1 MLKFV
6 RTKNFQMP
14 DNRRMTDLQVYG
26 DAQGRFVQEEYW
38 EKDVAVPSPYFRGTV
53 KYKRTYL
60 VTKKPGS
67 IQVDTKTQR
76 EYVPSCAGD
85 ADTGFQLKIHLT
97 SSIKEKM
104 PIVIS
109 SIAKG

>member
-14 DNRRMTDLQVYG
+14 ENRRMTDLQVYR
-26 DAQGRFVQEEYW
+26 DAQSRLVQEEKW
-38 EKDVAVPSPYFRGTV
+38 EKDVAVPTPYSSGTV

-60 VTKKPGS
+60 VTEKPGR
-67 IQVDTKTQR
+67 IQVDTKTER
-76 EYVPSCAGD
+76 EYIPSCAGD
-85 ADTGFQLKIHLT
+85 ADMNFQLKVQSP

-104 PIVIS
+104 PIDS
-109 SIAKG
+109 KPFEKG

>member
-14 DNRRMTDLQVYG
+14 ENRRMTDLQVYR
-26 DAQGRFVQEEYW
+26 DAQSRFVQEEQW
-38 EKDVAVPSPYFRGTV
+38 EKDVAVPTPYSSATV

-60 VTKKPGS
+60 VTERPGS
-67 IQVDTKTQR
+67 IQVDTKTER
-76 EYVPSCAGD
+76 EYIPSCAGD
-85 ADTGFQLKIHLT
+85 TDTSLQSKVQLS
-97 SSIKEKM
+97 SSIKQKM